1 MRRGR
6 AGGWSAGVAGE
17 AGEAGEAG
25 AAGVKGSGVTLGI
38 VPRVVHVHDD
48 LARAVLAE
56 ERQDNRWSMALR
68 EGETRYAARSYDTIT
83 RLIAQATCGT

>member
-6 AGGWSAGVAGE
+6 ADAWSAGAVGE
-17 AGEAGEAG
+17 AA
-25 AAGVKGSGVTLGI
+25 VKGSGVTRRI

-48 LARAVLAE
+48 LARAVLAG
-56 ERQDNRWSMALR
+56 ERQDHHWSMALR
-68 EGETRYAARSYDTIT
+68 EGETRFAARSYDTIT